1 MVLPDSSAGAMSHT
15 RTLRVEL
22 KVLDRALVVED
33 HVPIGQVR
41 PDELLPFMYHADNV
55 VIGAAIAKSEAE
67 GKHISCAKGCSA
79 CCRAQPVPVTPAEA
93 HAIARL
99 VDAMPEPRRAEV
111 QARFDDRV
119 ARLKAAGLFD
129 VMIRDTPVRDK
140 EQARAVAREYV
151 ALGLVCP
158 FLDDDAC
165 SIHPHRPF
173 VCRQYLVTS
182 PPELCS
188 NPLANPVEVVP
199 IPVKAATA
207 MLSAAEPVAGRPQL
221 TVPLVV
227 ALEYNARHRS
237 ELERTGDTELI
248 LRRWLA
254 ELA

>member
-1 MVLPDSSAGAMSHT
+1 MSHT

-33 HVPIGQVR
+33 HVPIGAVR

-55 VIGAAIAKSEAE
+55 VVGAAIARSESE
-67 GKHISCAKGCSA
+67 GKHVSCKKGCSA

-93 HAIARL
+93 HALARL
-99 VDAMPEPRRAEV
+99 VDALPEPRRTEV
-111 QARFDDRV
+111 KLRFADR
-119 ARLKAAGLFD
+119 AGRLKEAGLFE
-129 VMIRDTPVRDK
+129 VMIRDAPVGDK
-140 EQARAVAREYV
+140 EHARAVARDYF

-182 PPELCS
+182 PPELCA
-188 NPLANPVEVVP
+188 NPLANPVAVVP
-199 IPVKAATA
+199 VPVKAATA
-207 MLSAAEPVAGRPQL
+207 MLAAAEPVAGRPQL
-221 TVPLVV
+221 SVPLVV
-227 ALEYNARHRS
+227 ALEYDERHRD
-237 ELERTGDTELI
+237 ELERTGDAELV